1 MFPNQTYDM
10 NIMINNYKQLI
21 INVIDE
27 IIEIELSKF
36 NKYEFMQYQFMN
48 PQIIIEK
55 KLQLYKAKYEKLTE
69 EKVLE
74 KNMSPINY
82 NNGSMNP
89 GNSQI
94 NNMNMNMNN
103 MNMNNMNMNNMNMM
117 NNMIMNM
124 MNNMNMNNMNNMNM
138 NNINVMNN
146 KFDQGK
152 LNTVKYLTLQFQC
165 VGDDIKKINIQCK
178 SNDISKVPINNYLS
192 KIQKTNIND
201 YEFLFNGRK
210 VDLNLNVEDNGINE
224 QNRLIIVK
232 KKSQNSFE
240 NNIIEQNQNNNYINE
255 FKDKFSPNEN
265 FKYNPMENE
274 YKINLLFMHSKG
286 QRYIIV
292 ISHNETF
299 CSAVKEFCK
308 MMGLSFDELKKNKD
322 KIHFLY
328 NAYKLDIE
336 DSRTLAQI
344 FQHSTITIISVID
357 NDNIIGA

>member
-10 NIMINNYKQLI
+10 NILNYKQLI

-55 KLQLYKAKYEKLTE
+55 KLQLYKAKYEKLI
-69 EKVLE
+69 LE
-74 KNMSPINY
+74 KNMSSINY
-82 NNGSMNP
+82 NNGVMNP
-89 GNSQI
+89 GYSQI

-103 MNMNNMNMNNMNMM
+103 MNTMNNMNMMNMNNMNMM

-165 VGDDIKKINIQCK
+165 EGDNIQKINIQCK
-178 SNDISKVPINNYLS
+178 SNDKSQIPINNYLS
-192 KIQKTNIND
+192 KMQKTNNND

-210 VDLNLNVEDNGINE
+210 VDLNLTVEDNGINE
-224 QNRLIIVK
+224 QNRLIFVK

-344 FQHSTITIISVID
+344 FQHSTITTISVID
-357 NDNIIGA
+357 CDNIIGA